1 MFYILSILT
10 IALFAVLGL
19 VSTAQG
25 AGPAALKPIQ
35 DALRPIAPSL
45 AGVAGALGVVAVV
58 WGVYSVIDFV
68 VTIQGI
74 GYRPLMQIINLIGA
88 FVLIAVGILAG
99 YSGVAAFFGAPVS
112 GAGRLIDKVKTSLG
126 PNESVVGLVALGFAV
141 WTLIAFILILSRV
154 SF

>member
-1 MFYILSILT
+1 MFYIISILT

-25 AGPAALKPIQ
+25 AGPVALKPVQ

-45 AGVAGALGVVAVV
+45 AGFAGALGVVAVV
-58 WGVYSVIDFV
+58 WGVYNVIDFV
-68 VTIQGI
+68 VTIEGL
-74 GYRPLMQIINLIGA
+74 GYRPLMRILDLLGA
-88 FVLIAVGILAG
+88 FVLIAAGILAG

-112 GAGRLIDKVKTSLG
+112 GAGRIVERIKTSLSA
-126 PNESVVGLVALGFAV
+126 NEAIVGLVALGFAV